1 MSSHHFVREG
11 QEPALLIA
19 SAASL
24 QQAEPLLEW
33 VPLVIVTEAVLDHVR
48 AWGIKI
54 DAVVCLDAHATD
66 IELQLLDQM
75 PFVVLPHQPGED
87 AIARALR
94 HLMTTHHAMVNILAP
109 PIEALFH
116 RASDFPT
123 LQITLLGPDVRWS
136 LSTHFE
142 KWLPAGSRLY
152 LRDADAQSLT
162 LSGLESV
169 ENGYQAPNDG
179 IVRIHAN
186 PPFWVG
192 EPV

>member
-33 VPLVIVTEAVLDHVR
+33 VPLVIVTEAVLDHVQ

-54 DAVVCLDAHATD
+54 DAVVCLTAHASA
-66 IELQLLDQM
+66 IELQLLEQM
-75 PFVVLPHQPGED
+75 PFVVLPHPPQQDP
-87 AIARALR
+87 IARALQ
-94 HLMTTHHAMVNILAP
+94 HLTTTRHAMVNILTP
-109 PIEALFH
+109 PVDAIFDLAT
-116 RASDFPT
+116 DFPA

-142 KWLPAGSRLY
+142 KWLPAGNNLY
-152 LRDADAQSLT
+152 LRPAAEQNLT
-162 LSGLESV
+162 LHGLENV
-169 ENGYQAPNDG
+169 ENSYQAIRDG
-179 IVRIHAN
+179 IVSVRGSR
-186 PPFWVG
+186 PFWVG

>member
-33 VPLVIVTEAVLDHVR
+33 VPLVIVTEEALDHVQ

-54 DAVVCLDAHATD
+54 DAVVCLAAHATD
-66 IELQLLDQM
+66 IELQLLEQM
-75 PFVVLPHQPGED
+75 PFVVLPHQPGD
-87 AIARALR
+87 DPIARALQHLATTR
-94 HLMTTHHAMVNILAP
+94 HSMVNILASP
-109 PIEALFH
+109 TEAMFR
-116 RASDFPT
+116 RAADFPA
-123 LQITLLGPDVRWS
+123 LQITLLSPDVRWS
-136 LSTHFE
+136 LSTQFE

-152 LRDADAQSLT
+152 LRPADSHTLT
-162 LSGLESV
+162 VDGLETV
-169 ENGYQAPNDG
+169 ENGYQTTHDG
-179 IVRIHAN
+179 IARIYGN